1 MNAAFARSPR
11 SEESEGPSA
20 RVLHATEERFVG
32 TVCSGDNR
40 DLIERL
46 AFREAARHQVWGV
59 LLGPVAS
66 NRSGVLT
73 PSPIGAVTS

>member
-1 MNAAFARSPR
+1 
-11 SEESEGPSA
+11 
-20 RVLHATEERFVG
+20 VG
-32 TVCSGDNR
+32 TVCSGDDR

-46 AFREAARHQVWGV
+46 AFREKHMDYEGVTSLAARHHVWGV